1 MVDVSGAS
9 PAITLDYAKAQLR
22 VEHDLDDLLIES
34 YILSATMLAEHR
46 MHRPII
52 ARDADVND
60 GTSEDSPET
69 VSGGLPC
76 DDACDVPAP
85 IRQWIALTVGYWYSH
100 RELAADVTAQ
110 PLPFGDNLLDPWRLY
125 E

>member
-1 MVDVSGAS
+1 MVDVSGAQ
-9 PAITLDYAKAQLR
+9 PAITLEYAKAQLR

-52 ARDADVND
+52 AREND
-60 GTSEDSPET
+60 GTDEDGQT
-69 VSGGLPC
+69 TRSGGLPC
-76 DDACDVPAP
+76 ESPCDVPAP

-100 RELAADVTAQ
+100 RELAADAEAH